1 MLSAASGAD
10 EKDDQYIVEHY
21 HEAITLK
28 EIAESASIRLKSAD
42 AVLRISLRKRQ
53 CIICLVSCYGRHGI
67 VADYR
72 FGYYRYSISCRI

>member
-28 EIAESASIRLKSAD
+28 EIAESASISIEECRRCFKDIIKETPMHYLSCI
-42 AVLRISLRKRQ
+42 VLW
-53 CIICLVSCYGRHGI
+53 
-67 VADYR
+67 
-72 FGYYRYSISCRI
+72 